1 MASGRPSCPI
11 AVVTVAADSRSSAM
25 TRALKTARG
34 ECLGTSTRYEFSRD
48 GRMYSHG
55 AAPGAVST
63 RRCRPGQSAAVT
75 TVRGPRCGRPR
86 GLAAMAPPDAVIALT
101 PVARSRRQQTAS
113 LYANVEQLGGL
124 LRLLVLVF
132 PGEVSHAVG
141 GLTATTRW
149 SRGDRADRSSLLIFM
164 YAFPENS
171 PTRRGSVTPG
181 AVLNC
186 RHPD

>member
-34 ECLGTSTRYEFSRD
+34 SAWYKHALRVQPRRQDVLARCSLRERY
-48 GRMYSHG
+48 
-55 AAPGAVST
+55 
-63 RRCRPGQSAAVT
+63 RPPLQT
-75 TVRGPRCGRPR
+75 GPERCGDHCPWSEMRTPR

-171 PTRRGSVTPG
+171 PTRRGSVTP
-181 AVLNC
+181 A
-186 RHPD
+186 RS